1 MKKYF
6 IALWLLAV
14 CASGLALWTAINGS
28 PFYLILARDQISR
41 YLSKNYG
48 GLLTLGEVSYAGDG
62 SYDALEYDDT
72 DSTYEFGYYPDAD
85 MVRDGYHEATIL
97 VMRQLIK
104 NKLRSEIKAN
114 TGLSVSVADILV
126 DVDAPMYVYHVGS
139 VGSGY
144 DCTSRINIKIND
156 CGSKP
161 EFAHVAYDVLRVLES
176 ANIGVEYVRIYDRM
190 YSVAITTDIS
200 PADAAAM
207 LQRVKNYVG

>member
-1 MKKYF
+1 MQVTVHMMLWYMMIPTVRMSSGIIQMPTWCVMDTMKRQY
-6 IALWLLAV
+6 LL
-14 CASGLALWTAINGS
+14 C
-28 PFYLILARDQISR
+28 
-41 YLSKNYG
+41 
-48 GLLTLGEVSYAGDG
+48 
-62 SYDALEYDDT
+62 
-72 DSTYEFGYYPDAD
+72 
-85 MVRDGYHEATIL
+85 
-97 VMRQLIK
+97 K

-126 DVDAPMYVYHVGS
+126 DVDAPRYVYHVGS